1 MGPLLTS
8 HISAVKHIS
17 MDTFWNR
24 IGSYWSAR
32 RFFAWLLIALML
44 PGSLAN
50 SAFVWCVA
58 SNGHSA
64 IEFSIHTDCHRSH
77 VGNSGTAQSTA
88 TDVAHLEHC
97 PQYNGCTD
105 VAAIPNAT
113 IPNATVIAHFL
124 GKSDASLCSPYGGD
138 DFPVLARSYP
148 LVSNENHWQS
158 PGPRSRS
165 QDDFVDPNILLRR
178 SMILRI

>member
-1 MGPLLTS
+1 MWPLLTS
-8 HISAVKHIS
+8 HTSAVKHFS
-17 MDTFWNR
+17 MDTYWIR

-77 VGNSGTAQSTA
+77 VGDSATAQSTA
-88 TDVAHLEHC
+88 TDVAHLEYC
-97 PQYNGCTD
+97 PQYSDCTD

-113 IPNATVIAHFL
+113 VVAHFL

-138 DFPVLARSYP
+138 DFPVLARLYP
-148 LVSNENHWQS
+148 LVSKENLWQS
-158 PGPRSRS
+158 SGPRSRS
-165 QDDFVDPNILLRR
+165 QDVFVDPNLRLR
-178 SMILRI
+178 GSTVLRI